1 MRLSGFLLLS
11 AVVEKFL
18 LQKKK
23 LSLDIH
29 LPFKVFPSVQLTRNL
44 RTFCFR
50 GKKKKLVAT
59 TATPN
64 SG

>member
-29 LPFKVFPSVQLTRNL
+29 LPFKVFPSVQLTRNV

-50 GKKKKLVAT
+50 GKKE
-59 TATPN
+59 N
-64 SG
+64 